1 MDLPGEVATTKM
13 GFPATPCF
21 SREPVRP
28 TSSEA
33 RRKNSSNSKPAGA
46 ALRRRGSN
54 DYRDTIFSSVS
65 FSFSSDSLEMFR
77 RWRPFQD

>member
-1 MDLPGEVATTKM
+1 MDRPREAATMKM

-21 SREPVRP
+21 SRKPVRP

-33 RRKNSSNSKPAGA
+33 RRKNNSNPEPAGA
-46 ALRRRGSN
+46 AWRRRGSN
-54 DYRDTIFSSVS
+54 DDKATIFSSVS